1 MCGIVGFWRPT
12 TAIAGDSRRLARMA
26 ATLTHRGPDDY
37 GYLYANSLTGRTEVT
52 QAEETDVAP
61 NVLLA
66 NRRLIITDPS
76 EAGRQPIANDTGDV
90 FVVFN
95 GAIHNY
101 VELREELKALG
112 YRFRSRTDTEVL
124 LHAYE
129 EWGEACATRFNGM
142 WAYAI
147 WDHRHRKLVC
157 SRDRFGIKPLFI
169 ARTANTFYFA
179 SEAKAILASGE
190 IPREPNLGYFRHM
203 LTADVPFEGRQTPFA
218 GIEQLPA
225 GHNLVVT
232 PTEAHESRYWD
243 YGTQSESYD
252 YAAPRETFRELM
264 SDAVKIR
271 LRGDVPVGL
280 LLSGGLDSSVI
291 AVLAARHSPGRIE
304 AYTAHIPGF
313 HRNES
318 DYAAVAAQHAGI
330 PLTPVDCSP
339 RNLLEDVAAVTW
351 YMDAPVAMGQ
361 MLARWP
367 LIRAASA
374 GGARIILEGQGADE
388 LLGGYEILYAGA
400 YLRSE
405 LAQFRR
411 GASCTP
417 SLRLLALAAAH
428 KANVYLEWRVAS
440 HRARRAGVPKR
451 LLSRRLD
458 SAPPYGGT
466 APDGEAPAFG
476 DPLTRR
482 LWQDHAR
489 LALPY
494 LLHFG
499 DAIYMGH
506 STELRLPFL
515 DHRLVEFAFALP
527 FREKIRGREFKVI
540 LRESLKHDLAAG
552 TLARK
557 KKVGFPHP
565 LAEWLKPAWR
575 SEILPLFNSSRFRQ
589 RDLFDANA
597 LSQLLTTFE
606 TRGLGAQLVLQCA
619 ATELWFR
626 QFIDGDGFPARS
638 HD

>member
-1 MCGIVGFWRPT
+1 MCGIVGFWRPK
-12 TAIAGDSRRLARMA
+12 TAVAGDSRRLARMA

-37 GYLYANSLTGRTEVT
+37 GYLYANSLSGGTEVT
-52 QAEETDVAP
+52 QAAETDVTP

-76 EAGRQPIANDTGDV
+76 EAGRQPISNDTGDV

-129 EWGEACATRFNGM
+129 EWGEACASRFNGM

-203 LTADVPFEGRQTPFA
+203 LSADAPLEGRQTPFA

-225 GHNLVVT
+225 GHNLIVT
-232 PTEAHESRYWD
+232 ETNSVESRYWD

-252 YAAPRETFRELM
+252 YGAPRETFRELI

-280 LLSGGLDSSVI
+280 LLSGGLDSSSI

-304 AYTAHIPGF
+304 AYSARFPGF
-313 HRNES
+313 HSEES
-318 DYAAVAAQHAGI
+318 GYAALAAQHAGI
-330 PLTPVDCSP
+330 PLTPVDCDV
-339 RNLLEDVAAVTW
+339 RNLLDDVAAVTW
-351 YMDAPVAMGQ
+351 HMDAPVAMGQ

-367 LIRAASA
+367 LIQVASA
-374 GGARIILEGQGADE
+374 DGAKILLEGQGADE
-388 LLGGYEILYAGA
+388 LLGGYQVRYAGA

-428 KANVYLEWRVAS
+428 KANVYLDWVVAV

-451 LLSRRLD
+451 LLSHRLD
-458 SAPPYGGT
+458 SVPPHGGV
-466 APDGEAPAFG
+466 ASAGEAPAFG

-506 STELRLPFL
+506 SVELRLPFL
-515 DHRLVEFAFALP
+515 DHRLVEFAFTLP

-557 KKVGFPHP
+557 QKVGFAHP
-565 LAEWLKPAWR
+565 LAEWLKPVWR

-589 RDLFDANA
+589 RDLFDGNA
-597 LSQLLTTFE
+597 LSGLLTAFE

-619 ATELWFR
+619 AIELWFR
-626 QFIDGDGFPARS
+626 LFIDGEGLPT
-638 HD
+638 